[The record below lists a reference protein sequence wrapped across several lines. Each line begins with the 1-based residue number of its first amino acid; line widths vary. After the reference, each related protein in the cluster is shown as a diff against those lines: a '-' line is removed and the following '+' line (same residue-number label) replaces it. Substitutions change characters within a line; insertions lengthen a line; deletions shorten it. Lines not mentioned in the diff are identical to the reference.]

1 MTDLS
6 APPSRRPYRPPI
18 GIPSRG
24 EPRAQAT
31 AAALALHVLLVL
43 LVLAPTLMVGR
54 ELLDYTQRGAGGPG
68 PVGGGGGGNQSFPG
82 RIKYVPERVDFM
94 KLETKAPVLKEVVV
108 KPKPE
113 EIKPPPP
120 PPPPTPDPPTPTRD
134 SATAAAV
141 RVDSTS
147 MQVGAGRGTGNDPTG
162 GTGPGRGGGEG
173 SGIGKGR
180 GSATGPG
187 TGGGDGTVYP
197 PTVVALP
204 ILPLPIPGK
213 VRPYKMVAQFEVDS
227 VGNATLLG
235 FNPSRDSGYNR
246 RIREM
251 LLEIRFR
258 PAVTIDGRPVKAIA
272 VVTAEAL

>member
-1 MTDLS
+1 MKDSEQS
-6 APPSRRPYRPPI
+6 ARRPYRPPV
-18 GIPSRG
+18 GIPTTG
-24 EPRAQAT
+24 EPRVQAT
-31 AAALALHVLLVL
+31 AAAVGLHLLLIV
-43 LVLAPTLMVGR
+43 LVLAPTIFVSTQ
-54 ELLDYTQRGAGGPG
+54 LLDYMQQGAGGPG

-82 RIKYVPERVDFM
+82 RIKYVPEKVDFL
-94 KLETKAPVLKEVVV
+94 KLETRAIPVPRQEVVV
-108 KPKPE
+108 PKE
-113 EIKPPPP
+113 EIKPPPLP
-120 PPPPTPDPPTPTRD
+120 PVPDPPQPAVTD
-134 SATAAAV
+134 SATAAT

-147 MQVGAGRGTGNDPTG
+147 TVTGAGRGTGTDGTT

-173 SGIGKGR
+173 SGVGTGR

-187 TGGGDGTVYP
+187 TGGGDGVVYP

-204 ILPLPIPGK
+204 ILPLPIPAR

-227 VGNATLLG
+227 TGNARLLS
-235 FNPSRDSGYNR
+235 FNQSRDAGYNR

-258 PAVTIDGRPVKAIA
+258 PAVTMNGRPVKAIA